1 MSLSRIAQTELEQKL
16 KVEYPSENNT
26 KFPYVNTLYLYSSNK
41 QVSQKWTVF
50 FNYKWLKSI
59 KSQTGEYSSETA
71 TFRKKTAVF
80 NSGSVLVFFRN
91 SPSTSIS
98 TVKTQSKQHSM
109 VHSMAC
115 TWPAHGLHMA
125 CSVCK
130 HCKLGESSSSNPFSK
145 SKKPLCLLTQENSQ
159 TVAGGQSNTCTH
171 RGWQELQKSTK
182 CTLFVTF
189 HSQKKFTQCKKT
201 REMWIDIHIVHSS
214 NKSIN

>member
-145 SKKPLCLLTQENSQ
+145 SKKPCASWPRKIPKLWQVASLTRVLTGGDRNYRNQLNVHYLLHF
-159 TVAGGQSNTCTH
+159 TH
-171 RGWQELQKSTK
+171 KRNLHNAKKPGKCELTY
-182 CTLFVTF
+182 
-189 HSQKKFTQCKKT
+189 
-201 REMWIDIHIVHSS
+201 I
-214 NKSIN
+214 